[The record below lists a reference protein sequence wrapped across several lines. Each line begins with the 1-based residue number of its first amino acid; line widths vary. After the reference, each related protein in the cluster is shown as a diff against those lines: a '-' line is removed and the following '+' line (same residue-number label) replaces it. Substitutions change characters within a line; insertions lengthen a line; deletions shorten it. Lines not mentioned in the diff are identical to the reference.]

1 MCHRLHV
8 PTHGE
13 DFPALRNR
21 AYPAT
26 GTSSEAE
33 SEPDG
38 LPGGHTPSGV
48 GHHATRYATT
58 GHSSDLLNGGNT
70 AHFPLDDQAAPAPRP
85 RPTGDRL
92 RHP

>member
-13 DFPALRNR
+13 DFPALR

-26 GTSSEAE
+26 DTSSEAE

-48 GHHATRYATT
+48 GDHATRYATT
-58 GHSSDLLNGGNT
+58 GLIR
-70 AHFPLDDQAAPAPRP
+70 PAQRREHRQLPA
-85 RPTGDRL
+85 
-92 RHP
+92 